1 MVFAH
6 TMEPVLLVIHP
17 VIQLSAI
24 VSTVYVFYLGVQR
37 FRSLHLKQK
46 TLFRW
51 KRHVVLGKIAL
62 GALLAGV
69 LAGMTVVYVYW
80 HGFLITGTHGKVALV
95 MLPFI
100 LFGLFSGLYMNRKR
114 RHGRLLPL
122 VHSLNNLILLI
133 LALTQVVSGWQLY
146 RAFVLGD

>member
-1 MVFAH
+1 MLSV
-6 TMEPVLLVIHP
+6 HP
-17 VIQLSAI
+17 VIQFSAI
-24 VSTVYVFYLGVQR
+24 LLALYVFYLGIQR
-37 FRSLHLKQK
+37 FRSIHLKQK

-51 KRHVVLGKIAL
+51 KRHVVLGEIAL
-62 GALLAGV
+62 GALLTGM

-80 HGFLITGTHGKVALV
+80 HGFLITGTHGKVAFV

-114 RHGRLLPL
+114 RHRRLLPL

-133 LALTQVVSGWQLY
+133 LALTQVASGWLVY
-146 RAFVLGD
+146 RAFVLGG